1 MSVFSLTRIVQFQF
15 FDQIAIQRMNA
26 AAALL
31 GMYNQSDFLAT
42 QIMVWVRE
50 AQGGS
55 LESLTRIWNLIPVR
69 FIRGLF
75 QLTTQFNQRRAT
87 VGDDIIS
94 QPQRLRQVLE
104 NVITFPDAIGL
115 VIPPEEV
122 LLVLPQLE
130 VLPPLQQP
138 QEQIVVRIFGQY
150 YGKAEY
156 ILLQCFR
163 LSNL

>member
-1 MSVFSLTRIVQFQF
+1 MPAGVSVFSLPRIVQFQF
-15 FDQIAIQRMNA
+15 FDVIAIQRMNA

-75 QLTTQFNQRRAT
+75 QLTTQFNQRKAT
-87 VGDDIIS
+87 MGEDIIS
-94 QPQRLRQVLE
+94 QPQRLRLVLE

-115 VIPPEEV
+115 VVPPEEV
-122 LLVLPQLE
+122 LPVLPQLE
-130 VLPPLQQP
+130 VLPRLQQL
-138 QEQIVVRIFGQY
+138 QEQIVVRIIIEHC
-150 YGKAEY
+150 GKWN
-156 ILLQCFR
+156 IFI
-163 LSNL
+163 SIF